1 MSKRQTRA
9 IKISFP
15 FGLYFEQLFYND
27 TYVRFIN
34 PFSFQR
40 KYRIKHLESCR
51 ELNTVQYLE
60 SCHQLE
66 WQSWKLPHSGI
77 NENSLKI
84 STLSTSFEQ
93 KTSNTIFVLQSSI
106 ELKYRGVTYRTRKI
120 VSVNISSVQVE
131 PGLLKPNNFV
141 QPANY
146 NNTNTP
152 EIFGGNQQVNKA
164 NLWSSSQ
171 NLQIL

>member
-1 MSKRQTRA
+1 MNTRETRPV
-9 IKISFP
+9 KISFP
-15 FGLYFEQLFYND
+15 FRLYFEQLFFHD

-34 PFSFQR
+34 PFSFWRQ
-40 KYRIKHLESCR
+40 YRIKHLESCR

-60 SCHQLE
+60 SCHKLE
-66 WQSWKLPHSGI
+66 WQSWKLSHSSI

-93 KTSNTIFVLQSSI
+93 KTSNTIFVLQPSI
-106 ELKYRGVTYRTRKI
+106 ELKYRGVTYRTKKI

-131 PGLLKPNNFV
+131 PGLLQPNNFA

-152 EIFGGNQQVNKA
+152 EIFGGN
-164 NLWSSSQ
+164 
-171 NLQIL
+171 

>member
-1 MSKRQTRA
+1 MNTRETRPV
-9 IKISFP
+9 KISFP
-15 FGLYFEQLFYND
+15 FRLYFEQLFSHD

-34 PFSFQR
+34 PFSFWRQ
-40 KYRIKHLESCR
+40 YRIKHLESCR

-93 KTSNTIFVLQSSI
+93 KTSNTIFVLQPTI

-131 PGLLKPNNFV
+131 PGLLKPNNFAR
-141 QPANY
+141 PANY

-152 EIFGGNQQVNKA
+152 EIYGGNQ
-164 NLWSSSQ
+164 
-171 NLQIL
+171 

>member
-1 MSKRQTRA
+1 MNTRETRLV
-9 IKISFP
+9 KISFP
-15 FGLYFEQLFYND
+15 FRLYFEQLFSHD

-34 PFSFQR
+34 PFSFWRQ
-40 KYRIKHLESCR
+40 YRIKHLESCR
-51 ELNTVQYLE
+51 ELNTVKYLE

-77 NENSLKI
+77 NENSRKI

-93 KTSNTIFVLQSSI
+93 KTSNTIFVLEPSI

-131 PGLLKPNNFV
+131 PGLLKPNNFA
-141 QPANY
+141 QPANS

-152 EIFGGNQQVNKA
+152 EIFGGNQ
-164 NLWSSSQ
+164 
-171 NLQIL
+171 